1 MRDLV
6 CDVINYY
13 ASSCVMGKTKYYDQI
28 IIEPRREE
36 MYIKEMVT

>member
-28 IIEPRREE
+28 VI
-36 MYIKEMVT
+36 